1 MVGGTRFYDR
11 REVKDILAYLRL
23 LANPADEVSARRVVN
38 VPKRGMGATS
48 VVRLAAW
55 AAANG
60 RSLGRRPGA
69 TPRRPA
75 SRARPCGGPASSTAL
90 LAELREAMGRLAPG
104 ELVQLVAER
113 TGYLA
118 ELVAERSH
126 EADGRIENMAEL
138 VGVAGEYEELSEL
151 LETVALVSDSDE
163 LDADGARVSLM
174 TLHTAKGLEFP
185 AVFLV
190 GLEDGIFPH
199 FRALGEPGGARG
211 GATALL
217 RGHHPGPPLALP
229 LPRLGADA
237 VGPHLPQHPE
247 PVPGRGPRRARAPTW
262 GSWARRA
269 APARAGI
276 GRRRAGR
283 GTVFGAGRGT
293 GRASGVRRGP
303 GPRQST
309 GAEGLGLVAGEAV
322 VHDHWG
328 EGVVVAANGE
338 GERAQATV
346 RFASVG
352 EKRLLLSATP
362 LRRA

>member
-1 MVGGTRFYDR
+1 MIGGTRFYDR

-60 RSLGRRPGA
+60 RSLADALAHAEEAGLSGRALRGA
-69 TPRRPA
+69 
-75 SRARPCGGPASSTAL
+75 GELDGL

-126 EADGRIENMAEL
+126 EADGRLENVAEL

-199 FRALGEPGGARG
+199 FRALGEPAELEEERRLCYVGITRARRWLHLSHAWVRTLWGRTSHNIPSRFLAEVPAELVTDVGLVGSGGGARTPAAADEG
-211 GATALL
+211 G
-217 RGHHPGPPLALP
+217 PG
-229 LPRLGADA
+229 
-237 VGPHLPQHPE
+237 
-247 PVPGRGPRRARAPTW
+247 T
-262 GSWARRA
+262 
-269 APARAGI
+269 I
-276 GRRRAGR
+276 
-283 GTVFGAGRGT
+283 FGAGRGP
-293 GRASGVRRGP
+293 AVERRPAGP
-303 GPRQST
+303 RPRQST

-328 EGVVVAANGE
+328 EGVVVAADGE